1 MNQDEMWEAVKNNDE
16 RYDGIFFY
24 AVKST
29 GIYCRP
35 SCKSKLPK
43 RENICFFDTSE
54 ESRKAGFRACK
65 RCRSDLLDYKPIKE
79 IAEKV
84 KNLLDSTYFEKLQLQ
99 EEMNNVGITYHRMN
113 EIFKD
118 EYGVTVSEY
127 VCNLRLEEAKKK
139 LFNSNEDIIDIAYSI
154 GFGSLSGFY
163 RFFKE
168 NTGVSPAK
176 YRKENFSN
184 KKL

>member
-1 MNQDEMWEAVKNNDE
+1 MRKEEMWEAVKNNDE
-16 RYDGIFFY
+16 SYDGVFFY
-24 AVKST
+24 AVIST

-43 RENICFFDTSE
+43 RKNVYFFNTSE
-54 ESRKAGFRACK
+54 EARKAGFRACK

-79 IAEKV
+79 IADKV
-84 KNLLDSTYFEKLQLQ
+84 KKLLDSTYTEKVELQR
-99 EEMNNVGITYHRMN
+99 EMSNVGVTFHRMN
-113 EIFKD
+113 EIFKV

-127 VCNLRLEEAKKK
+127 VRRLRLEEARKR
-139 LFNSNEDIIDIAYSI
+139 LVNSNEDIINIAYSI

-168 NTGVSPAK
+168 NMGMSPVK
-176 YRKENFSN
+176 YRKENM
-184 KKL
+184 KDL